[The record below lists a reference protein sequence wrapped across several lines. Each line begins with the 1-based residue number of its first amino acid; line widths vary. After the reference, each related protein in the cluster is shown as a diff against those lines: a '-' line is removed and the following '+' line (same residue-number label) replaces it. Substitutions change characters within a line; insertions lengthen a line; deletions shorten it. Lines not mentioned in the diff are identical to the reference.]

1 MILYGVPG
9 SRRGGSHYLLVVTE
23 FVTAAWSG
31 GSMILVSAG
40 IKPERMLMS
49 GDSCATDL

>member
-1 MILYGVPG
+1 MILYGIPG
-9 SRRGGSHYLLVVTE
+9 SRRGGSHYLLVVME

-31 GSMILVSAG
+31 GSIILVSAG
-40 IKPERMLMS
+40 MKPQGGLMS